1 MLFLTISCETSQEV
15 VPKTTTTTTTTT
27 TVPPTPIIPPTPSLP
42 PTPPSGTIE
51 ATKPS
56 SQEIYDAFVRLALK
70 NSSNT
75 QTQTIRKWASTK
87 TKINVYW
94 DGGRTTALFMALD
107 KIIADMN
114 SLNKYS
120 KLVRTEVVAEADII
134 INRVDIA
141 THNAKYASYQVTNTS
156 IQGNTFTQ
164 WNNTEIMKA
173 VVWLSPNTPASVQTG
188 VLRHELTHALGLGH
202 IENTKSIMV
211 AVMNGVNYDFN
222 NYSIL
227 DQKVIQ
233 ILTDA
238 RVKQGMTEANVSVVI
253 KEYAAK

>member
-1 MLFLTISCETSQEV
+1 
-15 VPKTTTTTTTTT
+15 
-27 TVPPTPIIPPTPSLP
+27 
-42 PTPPSGTIE
+42 
-51 ATKPS
+51 
-56 SQEIYDAFVRLALK
+56 
-70 NSSNT
+70 
-75 QTQTIRKWASTK
+75 
-87 TKINVYW
+87 
-94 DGGRTTALFMALD
+94 
-107 KIIADMN
+107 MN

-141 THNAKYASYQVTNTS
+141 THNAKYASYQVTNTT

-233 ILTDA
+233 ILADD
-238 RVKQGMTEANVSVVI
+238 RVKQGMAEANVSVVI
-253 KEYAAK
+253 KEYAAQ

>member
-1 MLFLTISCETSQEV
+1 MKFAIAVTSISMLFLMISCEKSQEV
-15 VPKTTTTTTTTT
+15 APKSTTTTTTTPT
-27 TVPPTPIIPPTPSLP
+27 TVVD
-42 PTPPSGTIE
+42 

-75 QTQTIRKWASTK
+75 QTLTIRKWASTK
-87 TKINVYW
+87 TQIKVYW
-94 DGGRTTALFMALD
+94 DGGRTTALFTALD
-107 KIIADMN
+107 KVIADMN

-120 KLVRTEVVAEADII
+120 KLVRTEAVAEADII
-134 INRVDIA
+134 INRVDVA
-141 THNAKYASYQVTNTS
+141 THNAKYASYQVSNTGV
-156 IQGNTFTQ
+156 QGNTFTQ
-164 WNNTEIMKA
+164 WSNTEIVKA
-173 VVWLSPNTPASVQTG
+173 IVWLSPNTPATLQTG

-222 NYSIL
+222 NYSVL
-227 DQKVIQ
+227 DQRVLQ
-233 ILTDA
+233 ILADV
-238 RVKQGMTEANVSVVI
+238 RVKQGMTEANVSAVI